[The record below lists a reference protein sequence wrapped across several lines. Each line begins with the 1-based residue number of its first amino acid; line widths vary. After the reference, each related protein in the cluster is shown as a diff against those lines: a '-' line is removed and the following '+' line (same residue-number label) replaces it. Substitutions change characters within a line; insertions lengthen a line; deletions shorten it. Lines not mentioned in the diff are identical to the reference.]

1 MSPVVAYVCKACTV
15 LSVVRTTS
23 SLSVWTVKKNLKNS
37 IKLENLSQCF
47 KLYCHT
53 CTSSYRVYWT
63 MKYPSRNTN
72 HFGHISPTPLT
83 ECFRQSQ

>member
-37 IKLENLSQCF
+37 VKSQNLSQYFNYVVTLVHQVIGC
-47 KLYCHT
+47 
-53 CTSSYRVYWT
+53 S
-63 MKYPSRNTN
+63 
-72 HFGHISPTPLT
+72 G
-83 ECFRQSQ
+83 Q